1 MQSDRESFRGDF
13 VLGSFNMANRDDGSI
28 LDQKYEKQIFLN
40 PYIEDIEEN
49 AYLKK
54 YST

>member
-1 MQSDRESFRGDF
+1 MQTDGNSFCGDF
-13 VLGSFNMANRDDGSI
+13 DSFNISYRDEISI
-28 LDQKYEKQIFLN
+28 YDQKYEKQIPWDLYYEDLN
-40 PYIEDIEEN
+40 SDEN